1 MDVSVSVSFFQDEL
15 ASTIEHAVK
24 AAVDT
29 VLCEITKVVGGKF
42 TEFQM
47 EMAGKEK
54 ENESLKLR
62 LEISESELKA
72 VRRCVSAADA
82 DLQHPLQRNEN
93 QGLFQDSGERRAFSE
108 AEEGPVIE
116 AVYTQEEICDQEW
129 CGRIMEIT
137 DLRIAEEQICM
148 KPNQPVSEDTGSSV
162 GEEGTVLG
170 SIQRKHHPPQ
180 ERAADGKEEGAMPS
194 TSSTASDLGRH
205 TSTPAP
211 QIKLS
216 SDGKLQ
222 CKQKHRESTPQDEYV
237 KKLRTR
243 SVQNLSAQDSRPL
256 PVGYT
261 ATPHPDS
268 SATQGNF
275 ISLQTPQQIPSEH
288 ILYHCTE
295 CGTNFSDQG
304 KLKIH
309 QRIHTGEKPYE
320 CSDCGKGFNLK
331 GNLQKHQ
338 RIHTGEKPYK
348 CSDCGKGFNL
358 KGNLQKHQR
367 IHTGEKPYKCSDCGK
382 GFNLKDELASTI
394 EHAVKAAVDTVLC
407 EITKVVGGKFTE
419 FQMEMAGKEKE
430 NESLKL
436 RLEISESELKAVRE
450 CMNAADADI
459 KQPLRNMN
467 PDCNEQEA
475 CGKLARNIEA
485 LIEKTQTWA
494 SGNDSMPAA
503 LDMQGVQTGSQ
514 QALTPAA
521 IPAAAVVQQASP
533 REGVLTEPESQ
544 RKRLYVLP
552 EYITQDL
559 LDNCNTTATA
569 QKLTNDLLRGLY
581 ERECLAS
588 HSISG
593 IVYNKKGSPK
603 PALPADEVQTVL
615 RTVQHFFPGK
625 TDAEIKGY
633 IRQKL
638 QNEAKRL
645 RRKPQPPEI
654 KDS

>member
-24 AAVDT
+24 AAVDA
-29 VLCEITKVVGGKF
+29 VLCEITKVVGVKF

-47 EMAGKEK
+47 KMAGKEK

-72 VRRCVSAADA
+72 VRECMNAADA
-82 DLQHPLQRNEN
+82 DIKQPLRNMNPDCNEQDFQRNEN
-93 QGLFQDSGERRAFSE
+93 QGLFIRVQDSGERRAFSE

-116 AVYTQEEICDQEW
+116 AVYTKEEICDQEW

-137 DLRIAEEQICM
+137 EMTIVESKEISELEPVHIKEEAVELECDHITEEVSKENKVNTLEENIVKMESSHCEDYPPEQICM

-162 GEEGTVLG
+162 GEVGTVLG

-194 TSSTASDLGRH
+194 TSSTASDLGRR

-211 QIKLS
+211 QSKIS
-216 SDGKLQ
+216 TDGKLQ
-222 CKQKHRESTPQDEYV
+222 RKQKHRESTPQDEYV

-320 CSDCGKGFNLK
+320 CPDCGRSFNQKGHFQIHQRIHKGEKPFQCADCGKSFCQK
-331 GNLQKHQ
+331 SNLQKHQ
-338 RIHTGEKPYK
+338 RIHTGEKPFHCADCGKSFNQK
-348 CSDCGKGFNL
+348 CDLQRHQLTHSSDKPFHCADCGKGFNR
-358 KGNLQKHQR
+358 KYRLQTHQLT
-367 IHTGEKPYKCSDCGK
+367 HTG
-382 GFNLKDELASTI
+382 
-394 EHAVKAAVDTVLC
+394 
-407 EITKVVGGKFTE
+407 
-419 FQMEMAGKEKE
+419 
-430 NESLKL
+430 
-436 RLEISESELKAVRE
+436 
-450 CMNAADADI
+450 
-459 KQPLRNMN
+459 
-467 PDCNEQEA
+467 
-475 CGKLARNIEA
+475 
-485 LIEKTQTWA
+485 
-494 SGNDSMPAA
+494 
-503 LDMQGVQTGSQ
+503 
-514 QALTPAA
+514 
-521 IPAAAVVQQASP
+521 
-533 REGVLTEPESQ
+533 
-544 RKRLYVLP
+544 
-552 EYITQDL
+552 
-559 LDNCNTTATA
+559 
-569 QKLTNDLLRGLY
+569 
-581 ERECLAS
+581 
-588 HSISG
+588 
-593 IVYNKKGSPK
+593 
-603 PALPADEVQTVL
+603 
-615 RTVQHFFPGK
+615 
-625 TDAEIKGY
+625 
-633 IRQKL
+633 
-638 QNEAKRL
+638 
-645 RRKPQPPEI
+645 
-654 KDS
+654 